1 MEAGKGM
8 ENETTPAKV
17 WTREEITTMLNTSDR
32 AVERAMVALWERQE
46 EDERTDGNT
55 RHRNGCGFAHSTVG
69 SGTYFANWVRS
80 GRRLTGHHLAKA
92 RRIAHFH
99 AGQLTAMANAKS
111 AQESK

>member
-1 MEAGKGM
+1 M

-99 AGQLTAMANAKS
+99 AGQLTAMANIKS